1 MSCHSAVTK
10 PGCVNIV
17 RRPVRCVGYGQRGG
31 QLAMLKEAAVAAR
44 NHLHRG
50 WDMQMI
56 ETRYG
61 RMLALGFLATALSA
75 VAAGAEDV
83 VRTPLPDGNPFPI
96 SAAVTVRAGVD
107 TVYVSGALPQA
118 INKDAPKGTPPVF
131 GDMETQTVSVLTSIQ
146 GTLAKLGLGMGDV
159 VKMTVF
165 MTADPANDNKLNFAG
180 LMAGYTKFFGTKEQ
194 PNKPAR
200 SAVQVAAL
208 VVPGALL
215 EVEVIA
221 AKRHMK

>member
-1 MSCHSAVTK
+1 
-10 PGCVNIV
+10 
-17 RRPVRCVGYGQRGG
+17 
-31 QLAMLKEAAVAAR
+31 
-44 NHLHRG
+44 
-50 WDMQMI
+50 MQKI
-56 ETRYG
+56 ESRYG
-61 RMLALGFLATALSA
+61 KVLALGFLATALSA
-75 VAAGAEDV
+75 VAVGAEDV

-131 GDMETQTVSVLTSIQ
+131 GDMEAQTVSVLTSIQ

-165 MTADPANDNKLNFAG
+165 MAADPANDNKLNFPG
-180 LMAGYTKFFGTKEQ
+180 LLGGDSQYLGTKEQ

-200 SAVQVAAL
+200 RAVQ
-208 VVPGALL
+208 
-215 EVEVIA
+215 
-221 AKRHMK
+221 

>member
-1 MSCHSAVTK
+1 MDSGVTELPCWNIHRYQ
-10 PGCVNIV
+10 PGDL
-17 RRPVRCVGYGQRGG
+17 Q
-31 QLAMLKEAAVAAR
+31 MLKIER
-44 NHLHRG
+44 RRG
-50 WDMQMI
+50 V
-56 ETRYG
+56 
-61 RMLALGFLATALSA
+61 MLVLGVLATALTSVA
-75 VAAGAEDV
+75 VGAEDV

-96 SAAVTVRAGVD
+96 SAAVTVAAGVD
-107 TVYVSGALPQA
+107 TVYVSGALPSP
-118 INKDAPKGTPPVF
+118 INKDAPKGTAPIY
-131 GDMETQTVSVLTSIQ
+131 GDMQTQTVSVLTSIK

-165 MTADPANDNKLNFAG
+165 MVADPANDNKLNFSG
-180 LMAGYTKFFGTKEQ
+180 LMAGYSQFFGTKDQ

-221 AKRHMK
+221 AKRR